1 MNRPLPPDGRA
12 VNPARHDP
20 VPREPRDADALAV
33 RERDG
38 RFPVRV
44 VPSGGRDEAEAL
56 VAVERDRGALQP
68 RAADDHA
75 RHCRR
80 HHRHAGRLAPLRG
93 VERANERAD
102 VASERD
108 GGFHSPRRE
117 DEPSEPALV
126 HGLERAPRVALV
138 EPGPRDERGDHRGDA
153 RLAREVPGCVHQGD
167 ERGEGIVEVRE
178 LGDGISRRGSRVA
191 VGL

>member
-1 MNRPLPPDGRA
+1 M
-12 VNPARHDP
+12 NPARHDP

-80 HHRHAGRLAPLRG
+80 HHRHAGRLRG